1 MYLEKSFREAVL
13 IFAFKVFQIF
23 LQRYFNSFND
33 NFQSS
38 YFAGQW
44 VRLQPEI
51 LSKKNP
57 FICIL
62 QGFCKTFRN
71 TYFEEDYFVPTSK
84 RGLSGIF
91 WNLWRSL
98 LLENQLH
105 YLIKRKLP
113 TSYFILKVWR
123 YLQDSYQKDLKKNKK
138 IQFRCNNFL
147 QK

>member
-23 LQRYFNSFND
+23 MQRYFNSFND
-33 NFQSS
+33 NLAISQGSESTYNLKFYQ
-38 YFAGQW
+38 
-44 VRLQPEI
+44 
-51 LSKKNP
+51 KKNP

-91 WNLWRSL
+91 
-98 LLENQLH
+98 
-105 YLIKRKLP
+105 
-113 TSYFILKVWR
+113 
-123 YLQDSYQKDLKKNKK
+123 
-138 IQFRCNNFL
+138 
-147 QK
+147 